1 MRRKTIQ
8 WLIIVIGVSL
18 MVNLSRDILR
28 LVKVG
33 EQVQQAE
40 RVLERRQRE
49 NEQLVVQKEDYTSDE
64 FVEEMARNKLNMAK
78 EEETVVILPENMAEL
93 LGRKKRQ
100 LAKSSPSWQQWWKLF
115 F

>member
-100 LAKSSPSWQQWWKLF
+100 LAKNSPSWQQWWELF